1 MEYLKLPNGKRNASS
16 MPSQQQRLELQPALW
31 GLGAVAQMLASSSSI
46 SFGDNNNNNDGSDD
60 GSRSRSNSNS
70 NSGSSNSSSGSG
82 SSTGRRGSN
91 TSSTTSSALSFSSSG
106 SSSNNNNNNNN
117 NSGNDAMASAYE
129 ASAAALDASETA
141 RLKANQQ
148 GRLAINPDEA
158 SVRSLLLVL
167 NTTAAAVAAAAGAGA
182 AEAQHTLPHFTSA
195 QSSARFLDFGAS
207 AEDLMAILKQVS
219 GQTMAVGSIA
229 D

>member
-16 MPSQQQRLELQPALW
+16 MPSQQQRLVLQPALW

-70 NSGSSNSSSGSG
+70 GSSNSNNGSN

-106 SSSNNNNNNNN
+106 SSSNNNNNNN

>member
-16 MPSQQQRLELQPALW
+16 MPSQQQQLVLQPALW

-70 NSGSSNSSSGSG
+70 GSSNSSSGSG

-106 SSSNNNNNNNN
+106 SSSNNNNNN

>member
-16 MPSQQQRLELQPALW
+16 MPSQQQQLVLQPALW

-106 SSSNNNNNNNN
+106 SSSNNNN

>member
-16 MPSQQQRLELQPALW
+16 MPSQQQRLVLQPALW

-70 NSGSSNSSSGSG
+70 GSSNSSSGSG

-106 SSSNNNNNNNN
+106 SSSNNNNNNN